1 MNIAHHDFESY
12 STIELPSH
20 GAYVYG
26 QHPSTGIHCLSYEL
40 PDWDKPVCW
49 RFGDPDPREL
59 LAYIANGGA
68 LGAWNSQFE
77 EHAIWRGV
85 IARTKPH
92 WPQPRTEQFHDI
104 MAWAYAASLPG
115 SLKEAAKA
123 LGMEER
129 KDEAGTRVMK
139 QLMRPRKIEDDGT
152 IVWWTPESAPEK
164 FERLYAY
171 CDQDVIVE
179 REAAKRLR
187 PLSPAERQL
196 WLLDQKINQRGVLLD
211 SVAVRGAASLV
222 KSEAQRLSD
231 RMRELTGCA
240 ATNVGG
246 ILKWLRQYVPDQ
258 ESLTKADLAELLAR
272 PNLPD
277 VVREVLK
284 LRAAAGK
291 ASTAKISKM
300 LSCAGKDGRVRGMFQ
315 YHRATTGRWAGSLIQ
330 LHNMP
335 RPKLTPKEAAEC
347 IALFNAPHGAECI
360 ELGYAKP
367 MEALSWCLR
376 GMLIPAPGHRFIGGD
391 FANIEGR
398 VLAWLAGETW
408 KLDAFRDYDLKIGPD
423 LYKLAYARAFDI
435 SPDEIGKEDDRRQIG
450 KVMELACIAENE
462 MVLTDCGLVPVQDVT
477 TSHKVWDGVEFV
489 AHEGVV
495 FKGLREVISYDGL
508 RATRDHTVFVQGEPR
523 EVPFGI
529 AAARGSRLVQS
540 GSGRNPLRACRDSV
554 GGTEVYPGL
563 VHLLRSDAL
572 HGLRL
577 RTVDLLSKP
586 YSRKKQGLPN
596 VLSAAKRSEMAV
608 EASIG
613 NAGSLHKSKVQGLQ
627 ELRRPGYPFRIRNC
641 VVRSA
646 LDTRAHRPRQVQGTG
661 PDRQQRALWAG
672 QHSLCY
678 ASGERVQSAA
688 IEAPHAGYRLG
699 AIGESA
705 RLPRHA
711 PLPCG
716 RVPEGSNNRASVQG
730 SFGQAQELA
739 RDSYPA
745 EIVRVYDIVNAGPRN
760 RFTVSGKLVHN
771 CGYQGG
777 VGSFRSMAKN
787 YNADLSEIAATVEK
801 TADPGAWAR
810 AEKKRLWLQ
819 IEHGMHADLPPK
831 IYTGLRVL
839 VDAWREAHPYTVA
852 FWRDLEECALSAVK
866 YKGQAFK
873 TATGLIS
880 FVRGEH
886 FLYCRLPSGRV
897 LSYARPSVET
907 VINELTGNPQQVVQ
921 YWAAGKDKDGGRG
934 KKDFAPVQS
943 YGGLLAENVTQAA
956 ARDCLSEAMQRLEA
970 AGYPVVLHVHDEARC
985 EVPNGFGSV
994 AECAEIMGKSPRWA
1008 GGLPIAVECN
1018 ELTRYHK

>member
-1 MNIAHHDFESY
+1 MLRLCHHDAESY
-12 STIELPSH
+12 SLCDLTSS

-26 QHPSTGIHCLSYEL
+26 QHPSTGLHCLSYEL
-40 PDWDKPVCW
+40 PGWQNPVCW
-49 RFGDPDPREL
+49 KAGDADPREL
-59 LAYIANGGA
+59 LDYIANGGA

-77 EHAIWRGV
+77 EHAIWRGI

-104 MAWAYAASLPG
+104 MAWAYAAALPG

-129 KDEAGTRVMK
+129 KDEAGNRVMK

-152 IVWWTPESAPEK
+152 VVWWTPESAPEK

-196 WLLDQKINQRGVLLD
+196 WLLDQRINQRGVLLD
-211 SVAVRGAASLV
+211 SAAVRGAAALV
-222 KSEAQRLSD
+222 KTEAQRLSD

-246 ILKWLRQYVPDQ
+246 ILKWLRQYIPDQ

-272 PNLPD
+272 PSLPD

-315 YHRATTGRWAGSLIQ
+315 FHRATTGRWAGSLIQ

-347 IALFNAPHGAECI
+347 IELFGQPNGADCI
-360 ELGYAKP
+360 DLGYAKP
-367 MEALSWCLR
+367 MDALSWCLR
-376 GMLIPAPGHRFIGGD
+376 GMLVPAAGHRLIGGD

-435 SPDEIGKEDDRRQIG
+435 SPDEIGKDDERRQIG
-450 KVMELACIAENE
+450 KVMELA
-462 MVLTDCGLVPVQDVT
+462 
-477 TSHKVWDGVEFV
+477 F
-489 AHEGVV
+489 
-495 FKGLREVISYDGL
+495 
-508 RATRDHTVFVQGEPR
+508 
-523 EVPFGI
+523 
-529 AAARGSRLVQS
+529 
-540 GSGRNPLRACRDSV
+540 
-554 GGTEVYPGL
+554 
-563 VHLLRSDAL
+563 
-572 HGLRL
+572 
-577 RTVDLLSKP
+577 
-586 YSRKKQGLPN
+586 
-596 VLSAAKRSEMAV
+596 
-608 EASIG
+608 
-613 NAGSLHKSKVQGLQ
+613 
-627 ELRRPGYPFRIRNC
+627 
-641 VVRSA
+641 
-646 LDTRAHRPRQVQGTG
+646 
-661 PDRQQRALWAG
+661 
-672 QHSLCY
+672 
-678 ASGERVQSAA
+678 
-688 IEAPHAGYRLG
+688 
-699 AIGESA
+699 
-705 RLPRHA
+705 
-711 PLPCG
+711 
-716 RVPEGSNNRASVQG
+716 
-730 SFGQAQELA
+730 
-739 RDSYPA
+739 
-745 EIVRVYDIVNAGPRN
+745 
-760 RFTVSGKLVHN
+760 
-771 CGYQGG
+771 GYQGG

-787 YNADLSEIAATVEK
+787 YSADLAAIAEVVER
-801 TADPGAWAR
+801 TADPGAWIK

-819 IEHGMHADLPPK
+819 VEHGMHADLPPK

-839 VDAWREAHPYTVA
+839 VDAWRDAHPYITA

-866 YKGQAFK
+866 YKGQVFK

-886 FLYCRLPSGRV
+886 FLYARLPSGRV
-897 LSYARPSVET
+897 LSYARPSIET

-921 YWAAGKDKDGGRG
+921 YWAAGKDKETGQR
-934 KKDFAPVQS
+934 KKDFAPVKS
-943 YGGLLAENVTQAA
+943 YGGLISENVTQAT
-956 ARDCLSEAMQRLEA
+956 ARDCLSEAMERLEA

-985 EVPNGFGSV
+985 EVPNGRGSV
-994 AECAEIMGKSPRWA
+994 AECTEIMGRAPAWA
-1008 GGLPIAVECN
+1008 GGLPIAVECS
-1018 ELTRYHK
+1018 ELVRYHK